1 MRYRWKHR
9 ICAVCAWR
17 LNLVGFVSPLGE
29 HVRLGHKAAGGN
41 CGLIHLPGSGN
52 IIDEKVTKIDLPPG
66 AIKLRVSDAPEA
78 LRNSYNTGIRRAR
91 WIDLQVSDLAKL
103 KCDMPE
109 TPLFR
114 LVGPAIAGCNPTV
127 VAKTTLNQAIA
138 AIYRL
143 FRVAP
148 APDEGL
154 WRWASQFVSEI
165 LPAANEP
172 PARMTDEA
180 WLDSMPANRQKVLRQ
195 AMLLWKKTA
204 WTAKYELFSSFLKQ
218 ELVPM
223 FSKDDGGV
231 VPLRAILGRL
241 INAPHD
247 VTHCI
252 AGPVI
257 KPYLGWLKQQWHVN
271 NVLFYGSTTPELLQ
285 QWLERI
291 TNIKGER
298 LVLWS
303 DYSMY
308 DSSHNKDTWAFVESF
323 YSHHCHDAA
332 FKKVLEAWR
341 APKGTIGPF
350 KFTGRVMNASGRD
363 DTAFANAIL
372 NGVAMLLSICSA
384 WYDVPLLELNIGY
397 VQRISHDLCLSVCGD
412 DALATLPPVTE
423 KRALYLANVIKDN
436 LRRFGFQAK
445 LFTSNRFEDAV
456 YLGHRPILVGGK
468 WYWSKTLGRCLYK
481 FGYQMGTAGD
491 PGAHFM
497 GICKMHQ
504 VCSKHV
510 PVLSDIVDTWMN
522 CRKGA
527 KVSPYKEDQNR
538 PWEFM
543 GKFGPKGYDD
553 STLECL
559 ARAYTVDRRPCRQ
572 DLAPRDVNVTAD
584 DFKELIAY
592 VRGTIQGIPCVLD
605 HWLLEHMVWVDE
617 Q

>member
-1 MRYRWKHR
+1 
-9 ICAVCAWR
+9 
-17 LNLVGFVSPLGE
+17 VGFVSPLGE
-29 HVRLGHKAAGGN
+29 HVRSGLKAAGGN
-41 CGLIHLPGSGN
+41 SGLVNLPGSGN
-52 IIDEKVTKIDLPPG
+52 LIDEKVMRIDLPPG
-66 AIKLRVSDAPEA
+66 AIKLRASDAPEA
-78 LRNSYNTGIRRAR
+78 IRTKQRATTR
-91 WIDLQVSDLAKL
+91 WIDLEVSDLAKIKVDL
-103 KCDMPE
+103 PE
-109 TPLFR
+109 TPLFQ
-114 LVGPAIAGCNPTV
+114 LVGPAISGCNPTV
-127 VAKTTLNQAIA
+127 VAKTTLNQVLA

-148 APDEGL
+148 APDAGL

-165 LPAANEP
+165 LPMAQQTP
-172 PARMTDEA
+172 DRMTDEE
-180 WLDSMPANRQKVLRQ
+180 WLDSMPPNRQKVLRQ

-204 WTAKYELFSSFLKQ
+204 WTAKYALFSSFLKQ

-231 VPLRAILGRL
+231 VPMRSLLGRL

-257 KPYLGWLKQQWHVN
+257 KPHLDWLKKQWHVD

-285 QWLERI
+285 QWLHRI
-291 TNIKGER
+291 TTMGDR
-298 LVLWS
+298 LILWS

-308 DSSHNKDTWAFVESF
+308 DSSHNEDTWAFVESF
-323 YSHHCHDAA
+323 YGRHLNDAA
-332 FKKVLEAWR
+332 FRKVLEVWR

-350 KFTGRVMNASGRD
+350 KFAGRVMNASGRD
-363 DTAFANAIL
+363 DTAFANALL

-384 WYDVPLLELNIGY
+384 WHKVPLLELNIGH
-397 VQRISHDLCLSVCGD
+397 VQRIAHDLCLSVCGD
-412 DALATLPPVTE
+412 DALATLPPVSE
-423 KRALYLANVIKDN
+423 QRALELARDCKEN

-445 LFTSNRFEDAV
+445 LFTSTRFEDAV
-456 YLGHRPILVGGK
+456 YLGHRPITVGGS

-481 FGYQMGTAGD
+481 LGYRMGTTGD
-491 PGAHFM
+491 PAAHFM

-510 PVLSDIVDTWMN
+510 PVLSDIVNTWVD

-527 KVSPYKEDQNR
+527 KVSPYKQDINR
-538 PWEFM
+538 PWELM
-543 GKFGPKGYDD
+543 VKFGPCGYDA
-553 STLECL
+553 STIECL
-559 ARAYTVDRRPCRQ
+559 ARAYTVDRRPCRA
-572 DLAPRDVNVTAD
+572 DLAPKDVNVSAE
-584 DFKELIAY
+584 DFVSLISY
-592 VRGTIQGIPCVLD
+592 VRGTINGLPCVLD